1 MSCSIATYA
10 LQCTKRG
17 DTYGSETWT
26 FNMNLTSCTLH
37 MSLRDART
45 LGPVKSF
52 TTGDGFTSVSN
63 GASSVVELDAFSVNW
78 PAGNYVGD
86 LTVTY
91 ADNSKE
97 TLMNVTME
105 VVNAY

>member
-1 MSCSIATYA
+1 MSCSITTYA

-17 DTYGSETWT
+17 DTYASETWT
-26 FNMNLTSCTLH
+26 INMDLIGCTLH

-45 LGPVKSF
+45 LSPVKSF
-52 TTGDGFTSVSN
+52 TTGAGFTTVSN
-63 GASSVVELDAFSVNW
+63 GASSVVTLDAFDVTW

-91 ADNSKE
+91 AGGQKE
-97 TLMNVTME
+97 TLMNITME